1 MKYVL
6 GFFSVLAVVLV
17 FVLCPFKSVETKE
30 IEYLR
35 IHIRADSNSVQ
46 DQNVKYKVKDA
57 VVDALVPYLSEI
69 KTFEE
74 AKSFIENNYDMIE
87 GVADGVLARE
97 GFSYTSS
104 AQLKREHFPT
114 RVYDNLTLQEGEY
127 DALILN
133 LGSGQGDNWWCVVFP
148 AFCFTSSTK
157 SGQNEYISAI
167 WEIIKSVM
175 REEK

>member
-6 GFFSVLAVVLV
+6 GFFSVLAVILV
-17 FVLCPFKSVETKE
+17 FALCPFNARETKE

-57 VVDALVPYLSEI
+57 VVDVLVPYLSEI

-74 AKSFIENNYDMIE
+74 AKSFIENNYAMIE
-87 GVADGVLARE
+87 GVADEVLARE
-97 GFSYTSS
+97 GFSYTAS
-104 AQLKREHFPT
+104 ASLKNEHFPT
-114 RVYDNLTLQEGEY
+114 RIYDNLTLKEGDY
-127 DALILN
+127 DALIIN